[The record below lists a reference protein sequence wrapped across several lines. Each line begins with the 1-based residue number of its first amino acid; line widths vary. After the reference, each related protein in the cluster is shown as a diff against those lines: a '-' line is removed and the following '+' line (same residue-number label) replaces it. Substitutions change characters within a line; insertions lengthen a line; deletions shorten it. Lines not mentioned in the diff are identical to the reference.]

1 MDKEFIKLKIHK
13 ADRQAYIR
21 PQDITC
27 LIYDGEIGLTGITVA
42 YSGVANT
49 LMVEETPG
57 QIFEACRKVMGSQ
70 YYDPTVNNPYRRRG

>member
-1 MDKEFIKLKIHK
+1 MGKEFIKLKIYK

-21 PQDITC
+21 PQDISC
-27 LIYDGEIGLTGITVA
+27 LIWDGKVGATGITVA
-42 YSGVANT
+42 CNGAINT

-70 YYDPTVNNPYRRRG
+70 YYDPTINNPYRRRG